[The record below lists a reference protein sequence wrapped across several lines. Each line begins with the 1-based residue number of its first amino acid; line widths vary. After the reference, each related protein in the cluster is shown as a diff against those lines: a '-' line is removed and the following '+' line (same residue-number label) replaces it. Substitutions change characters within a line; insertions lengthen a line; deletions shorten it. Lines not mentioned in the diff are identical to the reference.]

1 MGDFLKKLDVDKIRD
16 KVGDLAD
23 EHGEK
28 VEGAI
33 DKAADFVDDKTK
45 GKHKDKIEQAAGKA
59 KDLVQ
64 KAKKDDDPPSKSKP

>member
-1 MGDFLKKLDVDKIRD
+1 MGDFLKKLDVDKIKD

-33 DKAADFVDDKTK
+33 DKVADVVDDKTK
-45 GKHKDKIEQAAGKA
+45 GKHTDKIEKAADKA
-59 KDLVQ
+59 KDTVGKLG
-64 KAKKDDDPPSKSKP
+64 KKES